1 MHVKCLKLFLTLTLT
16 FLMLTSILCLKASS
30 NEELPD
36 LAIINFYWQPE
47 NPTLNTPISF
57 YIIVENIGKGAV
69 TNPFNVELNIRDIK
83 FKWHFSY
90 SDLPINPGDK
100 WTFYT
105 SEPIKL
111 ASGTYPIT
119 VKVDPEKYVPD
130 ANRENNEIKKTLI
143 VSAQTFISESTATTI
158 IKTTATLRFSTISK
172 TATATTF
179 IASITELN
187 FPEKVN
193 LKETF
198 KVSGVINYEF
208 PKGAKISVKVVELD
222 SGKIL
227 AYTESDFVSAI
238 GKCYFEFWLT
248 APNNNTIWN
257 LRVLTSY
264 SSLGTTFYPID
275 SKDFSIVVGQA
286 LTKTISIS
294 TYTSFTSVLTTESTL
309 ITTFTPALI
318 TTFSSITTGLIETKQ
333 LWLASII
340 AAIGSVVI
348 AVIVLLKGKS
358 KKAFLSKS

>member
-1 MHVKCLKLFLTLTLT
+1 MHVKCLKPFLTLTLT

-69 TNPFNVELNIRDIK
+69 TNPFNVELNIRDMK
-83 FKWHFSY
+83 VRWHFSY
-90 SDLPINPGDK
+90 SELPINPGDQ
-100 WTFYT
+100 WTFPT
-105 SEPIKL
+105 EPIKL

-158 IKTTATLRFSTISK
+158 IKTTATLRFSTILK

-187 FPEKVN
+187 FPEKVD

-208 PKGAKISVKVVELD
+208 PKGAKIRVEVVELN
-222 SGKIL
+222 SGKVL
-227 AYTESDFVSAI
+227 ASMDSDFVSAI

-257 LRVLTSY
+257 LRVIIYY
-264 SSLGTTFYPID
+264 STPGKAFYYID

-294 TYTSFTSVLTTESTL
+294 TYTSFTSVLTTESPL
-309 ITTFTPALI
+309 ITTFTPALT